1 MIRTYELSPRSKTPL
16 YAQLYEAIRA
26 DILSGLLP
34 GGEKLPSKRALAEH
48 LSLSKITVETAYA
61 QLLDEG
67 YLTSQRALGLFCG
80 TYATSGAAA
89 CPPRKFAGKGAG
101 AGDRAECRSRAVSVF
116 RVGKADAKRH
126 SG

>member
-48 LSLSKITVETAYA
+48 LSLSKITVE
-61 QLLDEG
+61 
-67 YLTSQRALGLFCG
+67 RALGLFCG
-80 TYATSGAAA
+80 TYAASGAAA
-89 CPPRKFAGKGAG
+89 CPSRAPAGKGAG
-101 AGDRAECRSRAVSVF
+101 AGNRAECRSRAVSVF